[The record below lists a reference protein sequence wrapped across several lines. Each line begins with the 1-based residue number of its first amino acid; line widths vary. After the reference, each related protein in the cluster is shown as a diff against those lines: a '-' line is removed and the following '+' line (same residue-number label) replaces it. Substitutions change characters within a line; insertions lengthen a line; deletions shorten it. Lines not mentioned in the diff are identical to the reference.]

1 MYSESHHIPCPHL
14 ENIMATAVAELS
26 FAEEVIARAE
36 ESDFTKR
43 ELASLK
49 RVLAKKSDGDILEA
63 VRRLSN
69 IGSAVDA
76 DAFVGL
82 LYSLTDTQLIDFE
95 RTLKVIDGWD

>member
-1 MYSESHHIPCPHL
+1 
-14 ENIMATAVAELS
+14 MATAVAELS
-26 FAEEVIARAE
+26 FAEEAIARAE

-76 DAFVGL
+76 DSFVGL

>member
-1 MYSESHHIPCPHL
+1 
-14 ENIMATAVAELS
+14 MATAVAELS
-26 FAEEVIARAE
+26 FAEEVLARAK

-43 ELASLK
+43 ELTSLK
-49 RVLAKKSDGDILEA
+49 RVLAKKSNGDILEA

-69 IGSAVDA
+69 ISSGVDA

-82 LYSLTDTQLIDFE
+82 LYSLTDTQLSDFE

>member
-1 MYSESHHIPCPHL
+1 MT
-14 ENIMATAVAELS
+14 TAVAELN
-26 FAEEVIARAE
+26 FAEEVLVRAE
-36 ESDFTKR
+36 GSDFTKR
-43 ELASLK
+43 ELTSLK

-76 DAFVGL
+76 EAFVGL
-82 LYSLTDTQLIDFE
+82 LYSLTDTQLSDFE